1 MCLPFYGY
9 SQCYKRWQCEGHIV
23 QRVND
28 FWPQIDVDWSGPGNQ
43 FQTLFQSVLD
53 KGKPRENGVNDAKH
67 NNQLKLG
74 KKQGYDYRTWY
85 LLDKGKPQENGV
97 NDKKHHNQIKVE
109 KKLWL

>member
-1 MCLPFYGY
+1 MYIPFYGD

-67 NNQLKLG
+67 HNQLKIEETIFWLKNITG
-74 KKQGYDYRTWY
+74 Q
-85 LLDKGKPQENGV
+85 
-97 NDKKHHNQIKVE
+97 KV
-109 KKLWL
+109 